1 MQVSEIIE
9 KLQKAAKDLLETT
22 GFVKV
27 IKIRSEFE
35 NLKKSGFRPDL
46 AFMVQVREQDKYV
59 LIFEIKSLGQ
69 PRYVR
74 MAANQLQSFIRKKQD
89 FYAVFGAPFVSE
101 ESRQI
106 CKEEGIG
113 FIDLAGNCFFKFD
126 NVYLS
131 AEGRPNPYPGTRPLK
146 SIFSS
151 KSTRVLRILLKN
163 PKKSWLL
170 KDLAEVSKISIGQA
184 SNIKK
189 RLSEYEMI
197 KEKDVGKRTEFW
209 LSNPQTLLSK
219 WENYYTY
226 RSNKIKNYSSL
237 EDVKVIEDKLA
248 DYFKANNIPYAFTL
262 ASGASRIAP
271 FLRYNRVFCYVDGPI
286 ESIAEDLKLKE
297 VISGPNVSL
306 LLPYDGGVFYG
317 LQEIQNLKVVSDVQ
331 LYLDLKNYKERGEE
345 AANFIL
351 NERLKKQWSQDEPF

>member
-1 MQVSEIIE
+1 MQVFEIVE
-9 KLQKAAKDLLETT
+9 KLQKVAKDLLETT

-35 NLKKSGFRPDL
+35 TSKKFKPDL
-46 AFMVQVREQDKYV
+46 AFMVQVREQNKYV

-74 MAANQLQSFIRKKQD
+74 MAANQLQSFIGKKQD
-89 FYAVFGAPFVSE
+89 FYGVFGAPFLSE

-113 FIDLAGNCFFKFD
+113 FIDLAGNCLFKFD

-131 AEGRPNPYPGTRPLK
+131 IEGRPNPYPNRRPLK

-151 KSTRVLRILLKN
+151 KSTRALRVLLSN
-163 PKKSWLL
+163 PKKNWLL
-170 KDLAEVSKISIGQA
+170 KDMVKESNISIGQA

-189 RLSEYEMI
+189 RLLEYEMI
-197 KEKDVGKRTEFW
+197 KEKGLGKREGFW

-219 WENYYTY
+219 WENHYSY
-226 RSNKIKNYSSL
+226 RSNKIKNYYLL
-237 EDVKVIEDKLA
+237 EDEKTIEEKLA

-262 ASGASRIAP
+262 TSGASRIAP
-271 FLRYNRVFCYVDGPI
+271 FLRYNRVFCYVDGPF

-297 VISGPNVSL
+297 VTSEPNVSL
-306 LLPYDGGVFYG
+306 LFPYDNGVFYG
-317 LQEIQNLKVVSDVQ
+317 SQEIQNLKVVSDVQ

-351 NERLKKQWSQDEPF
+351 NERLKKQWSQD